1 MAKTKTILK
10 DFGQIEI
17 PTSWD
22 EMSLQT
28 FSKLQK
34 LMAETENHA
43 DITQVISVLSGK
55 DDKEVN
61 ELPLSFIE
69 SIAARLT
76 YLSVDIP
83 KNDAKNEIELGGEK
97 YFINYENEL
106 TFKEYRHVQTVMQ
119 NDEYNYAEAL
129 AVLCRK
135 KGEKLSDLSDEEF
148 AKRIEMFNAQPITNV
163 LPLIQ
168 FFFLLYT
175 LKTKGSEICGDLEQ
189 GIQYVTNTSSSQ
201 KSGRLS
207 RYFTKLAEK
216 TRQSLRRLTK

>member
-55 DDKEVN
+55 DEKEVN

-83 KNDAKNEIELGGEK
+83 KQDAKNEIEIEGEK

-106 TFKEYRHVQTVMQ
+106 AFGEYRNVQTALQ
-119 NDEYNYAEAL
+119 NDETDYATAL
-129 AVLCRK
+129 AILCRK
-135 KGEKLSDLSDEEF
+135 KGEKFSDLSNEEF
-148 AKRIEMFNAQPITNV
+148 EHRIKLFNEQPITEI
-163 LPLIQ
+163 LPLVS
-168 FFFLLYT
+168 FFLTYYHLYT
-175 LKTKGSEICGDLEQ
+175 NASQISTEIEEADR
-189 GIQYVTNTSSSQ
+189 YVQSKKHSAKNTARSAF
-201 KSGRLS
+201 
-207 RYFTKLAEK
+207 FTKLRK
-216 TRQSLRRLTK
+216 ILKIGKK